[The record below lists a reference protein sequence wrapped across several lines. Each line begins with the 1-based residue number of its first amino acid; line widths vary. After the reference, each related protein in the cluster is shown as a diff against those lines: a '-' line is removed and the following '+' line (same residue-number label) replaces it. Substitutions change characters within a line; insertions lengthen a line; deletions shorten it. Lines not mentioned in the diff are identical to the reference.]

1 MLCAAYI
8 VPYSPLLLPMIHD
21 EVQDKLQKTLSGYHQ
36 VAKEISVM
44 SGVSEGNSYSTLK
57 DFRTYLKKALLAG
70 RIVNIAGLSK
80 F

>member
-36 VAKEISVM
+36 AAKEISEYHPDTIVII
-44 SGVSEGNSYSTLK
+44 ST
-57 DFRTYLKKALLAG
+57 KAFGKLQL
-70 RIVNIAGLSK
+70 R
-80 F
+80 

>member
-1 MLCAAYI
+1 
-8 VPYSPLLLPMIHD
+8 
-21 EVQDKLQKTLSGYHQ
+21 